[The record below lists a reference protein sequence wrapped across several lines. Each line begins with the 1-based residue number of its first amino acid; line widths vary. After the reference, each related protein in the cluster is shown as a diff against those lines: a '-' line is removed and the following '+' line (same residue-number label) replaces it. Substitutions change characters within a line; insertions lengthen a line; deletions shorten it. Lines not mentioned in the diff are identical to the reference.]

1 MDMKK
6 FTILRK
12 EVYLLDNIQS
22 TNPEL
27 PYPFKTDEQTISI
40 LSEGKFKDQDFT
52 LQRRENIIIII
63 TVGPH
68 RGKFKSYIHC
78 KWLHLSYD
86 WHQKVVR
93 TGMSTAEYLIAVHSN
108 IRYYSLMAVLLITN
122 GFYEYSRITNGTH
135 SDMNKHHVPYN

>member
-78 KWLHLSYD
+78 K
-86 WHQKVVR
+86 
-93 TGMSTAEYLIAVHSN
+93 
-108 IRYYSLMAVLLITN
+108 
-122 GFYEYSRITNGTH
+122 
-135 SDMNKHHVPYN
+135 

>member
-52 LQRRENIIIII
+52 LQR
-63 TVGPH
+63 
-68 RGKFKSYIHC
+68 
-78 KWLHLSYD
+78 
-86 WHQKVVR
+86 
-93 TGMSTAEYLIAVHSN
+93 
-108 IRYYSLMAVLLITN
+108 
-122 GFYEYSRITNGTH
+122 
-135 SDMNKHHVPYN
+135 